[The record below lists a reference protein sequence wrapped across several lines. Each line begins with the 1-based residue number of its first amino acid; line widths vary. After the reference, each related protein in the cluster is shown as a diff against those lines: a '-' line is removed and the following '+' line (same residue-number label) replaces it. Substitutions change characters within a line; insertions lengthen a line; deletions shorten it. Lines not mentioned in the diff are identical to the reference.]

1 MQKHIL
7 LQSTKAKRKITKMCT
22 SLIVTCYLLGVVL
35 VEHANINTKQLDKM
49 NKVEEYLK
57 WSISNSLYQSIFL
70 ISKNWHGKK
79 DKQILSSKDILIRRN
94 CPALTKY
101 EINKEFV
108 IICWFEYFTIF
119 RFLFYCSCSFYF
131 GNLIFS
137 NENCLVYIIMCSV
150 ATVKLEWYHHIT
162 YQPEVL
168 QKLSKT

>member
-7 LQSTKAKRKITKMCT
+7 LQSTKAKRKITKTCT

-57 WSISNSLYQSIFL
+57 WSLSNSLYQSIFL

-79 DKQILSSKDILIRRN
+79 DKQILSSKDILIQLWRN
-94 CPALTKY
+94 MKL
-101 EINKEFV
+101 IRNLLSSVDLNILQFFV
-108 IICWFEYFTIF
+108 FFASF
-119 RFLFYCSCSFYF
+119 FYCSCSFYF

-137 NENCLVYIIMCSV
+137 NENCLVYTIMCSV
-150 ATVKLEWYHHIT
+150 ATVKLEWYNHIT
-162 YQPEVL
+162 YQPKVL